1 MRSLAK
7 NVYYYVVYTF
17 TLNFSSN
24 QKYILYKSSYQPT
37 TRCVWNNS
45 LCSKASR
52 IHTESQMCTLLYY
65 LLHHS
70 NVNGYEFGID
80 WWAGC
85 AQFQRFFEIIIS
97 IFFYSSVLFRLR
109 YSGILYKLKDI
120 EYALAGFSFCFYF
133 FAFNQQK
140 KGQGQA
146 TRNLIFHYFS
156 LLTNWKFTYGH
167 TTYRLLTFSCRRRKK
182 THHVGYITFAIIEI
196 GIVRMFCYSVWVID
210 MI

>member
-1 MRSLAK
+1 MCCSRNGQLEKAKKKHIFKAKSFEKNFSNLKGVTVVLKNYIPLSALYSLSPMRSLAK

-52 IHTESQMCTLLYY
+52 IRTESQMCTLLYY

-97 IFFYSSVLFRLR
+97 IFFIRL
-109 YSGILYKLKDI
+109 
-120 EYALAGFSFCFYF
+120 FCFGCVTAVYYISSRILNTLWRGCLSVF
-133 FAFNQQK
+133 
-140 KGQGQA
+140 
-146 TRNLIFHYFS
+146 TSS
-156 LLTNWKFTYGH
+156 L
-167 TTYRLLTFSCRRRKK
+167 
-182 THHVGYITFAIIEI
+182 
-196 GIVRMFCYSVWVID
+196 
-210 MI
+210 